1 MADHSHLDEDD
12 VRVRPGRGKSRPR
25 SKDRPAHEDAEQGIV
40 VAVDRGR
47 WTCVIGSGENER
59 VVTAMRAREMGR
71 KGIVVGDFADLVGDL
86 SGSEDSLARIVRIG
100 KRTTTLRRTA
110 DDTDPEERVI
120 VANADQLAVVVALAN
135 PAPQTRLVDRAIV
148 AALDAGMKPILILT
162 KSDLAD
168 PQDMID
174 QYAALD
180 VQAIVTQKGQALTEL
195 INAVTDHRTVFLGAS
210 GVGKSTLVN
219 ALVPSADRSI
229 GHVNAVTGR
238 GRHTSTSAVALE
250 LPAGGWVID
259 TPGIRSFG
267 IAHVQPD
274 KLIQGF
280 ADLASGTQ
288 NCPRGC
294 SHDEPECALDA
305 WVEQGESTAQRL
317 DSLRRLMRSRT
328 ADPR

>member
-120 VANADQLAVVVALAN
+120 VANADQLAVVVALAD

>member
-120 VANADQLAVVVALAN
+120 VANADQLAVVVALAD

-148 AALDAGMKPILILT
+148 AALDAAMQPILILT

-180 VQAIVTQKGQALTEL
+180 VQAIVTQKGQPLTEL
-195 INAVTDHRTVFLGAS
+195 INAVTDRRTVFLGAS

-280 ADLASGTQ
+280 ADLASGTE

>member
-1 MADHSHLDEDD
+1 
-12 VRVRPGRGKSRPR
+12 
-25 SKDRPAHEDAEQGIV
+25 
-40 VAVDRGR
+40 
-47 WTCVIGSGENER
+47 
-59 VVTAMRAREMGR
+59 
-71 KGIVVGDFADLVGDL
+71 
-86 SGSEDSLARIVRIG
+86 VRIG

-280 ADLASGTQ
+280 EDLASGTQ

>member
-120 VANADQLAVVVALAN
+120 VANADQLAVVVALAD

-148 AALDAGMKPILILT
+148 AALDAAMKPILILT

-180 VQAIVTQKGQALTEL
+180 VQAIVTQKGQPLTEL
-195 INAVTDHRTVFLGAS
+195 INAVTDRRTVFLGAS